1 MLNAHTRDG
10 LLWSLFRA
18 SGSGVFPI
26 VLFPPDA
33 ALSRWPRL
41 SVGFFETESP
51 SLPFKKVGTN
61 TMIIMASLPTPLDS
75 IFYVQTINYFSEFVK
90 RFFNFFSRS
99 NSVWNMSASLT
110 RIARQVSQMFD
121 LNRRNLVQ
129 YSPLKHFFKIRVQ
142 IVLTFRIFR
151 VYYYT

>member
-1 MLNAHTRDG
+1 
-10 LLWSLFRA
+10 
-18 SGSGVFPI
+18 
-26 VLFPPDA
+26 
-33 ALSRWPRL
+33 
-41 SVGFFETESP
+41 
-51 SLPFKKVGTN
+51 
-61 TMIIMASLPTPLDS
+61 MIIMASLPTPLDS

-110 RIARQVSQMFD
+110 SITRQVSQMFD

>member
-1 MLNAHTRDG
+1 
-10 LLWSLFRA
+10 
-18 SGSGVFPI
+18 
-26 VLFPPDA
+26 
-33 ALSRWPRL
+33 
-41 SVGFFETESP
+41 
-51 SLPFKKVGTN
+51 
-61 TMIIMASLPTPLDS
+61 MIIMASLPTPLDS

-110 RIARQVSQMFD
+110 RIARQVSRTFD

-129 YSPLKHFFKIRVQ
+129 YSPLKHFFKIRVK